1 MKRVFDGRAWTMTR
15 ATTESDRAPKVR
27 LKQLAF
33 ELGLSVTTV
42 SRALAGYDDVSKET
56 RKRVVTFAKSSGYLD
71 AKAANRPRGPASGA
85 IGMLLPLHGT
95 EIIDPNVSRFA
106 AGLSNGLMRRGRDL
120 ILTTVPPGQDD
131 LTMLQHLVDSQRV
144 DGIVMHRV
152 THDDPCVRFLLER
165 EFPFVTLGRLLVPH
179 QPYSWFDI
187 DAESAFY
194 SAVRDL
200 VSLGHRNVA
209 VFGPS
214 EPFSYAAIRRLGIE
228 KALAQAGL
236 ALRPEHVVKA
246 PVPDPSAIAL
256 AAESI
261 LIGRNRP
268 TAVLGI
274 LDKYAIAVLQAA
286 NSLGLNVPSDLS
298 VIGFGDIPE
307 AETSVPP
314 LSTFAQHSRRS
325 GESVADMIV
334 NRIEGGPGV
343 VTAEL
348 VKVDFVPRESHGPAP
363 AHSPARP
370 AVHGIQRERAQAA
383 PY

>member
-1 MKRVFDGRAWTMTR
+1 MTV
-15 ATTESDRAPKVR
+15 ATTETTQAPKVR

-42 SRALAGYDDVSKET
+42 SRAIAGYDDVSKET
-56 RKRVVTFAKSSGYLD
+56 RKRVVSYAKSCGYLD
-71 AKAANRPRGPASGA
+71 AKAASRPRGQASGA

-95 EIIDPNVSRFA
+95 EIIDPNVSRFV

-131 LTMLQHLVDSQRV
+131 LTMLQHLIDSQRV

-152 THDDPCVRFLLER
+152 THDDPCVRFLLDQG
-165 EFPFVTLGRLLVPH
+165 FPFVTLGRLLVPH
-179 QPYSWFDI
+179 EPYPWFDM
-187 DAESAFY
+187 DAEAALY

-200 VSLGHRNVA
+200 VSMGHHNFA

-228 KALAQAGL
+228 KALAQAGFS
-236 ALRPEHVVKA
+236 LRPEHIVKA
-246 PVPDPSAIAL
+246 PVPDATAIAV
-256 AAESI
+256 AAEGL

-274 LDKYAIAVLQAA
+274 LDKYAIATLNAA
-286 NSLGLNVPSDLS
+286 NSLGLSVPSDLS

-307 AETSVPP
+307 AETSTPP
-314 LSTFAQHSRRS
+314 LSTFAQHSRRN

-334 NRIEGGPGV
+334 NRIEGGPDV
-343 VTAEL
+343 VAAEL
-348 VKVDFVPRESHGPAP
+348 AKVDFVSRKSHGPVPSRLPVRHTVRTA
-363 AHSPARP
+363 
-370 AVHGIQRERAQAA
+370 ERAQAA
-383 PY
+383 LL